1 MYTGTLQDYQGI
13 PDLIEAFEQVRG
25 TNEDVELIFV
35 GGGELEKYRQLV
47 DESDLLGAVTF
58 TGAKPFERMPEYLSL
73 ADIAVGPRRYG
84 ENLPSKLLTYMAAG
98 VATVSTDIP
107 GISTLFTDWENGVI
121 VPREQPD
128 ELARALDSLLGD
140 DTSRQNIARAGR
152 ETVVEE
158 YSKEA
163 CGQRLVDLYHSLVD
177 A

>member
-13 PDLIEAFEQVRG
+13 PDLIEAFEQVRA

-47 DESDLLGAVTF
+47 DERDLLDAVTF
-58 TGAKPFERMPEYLSL
+58 TGAKPFEQMPEYLSL

-98 VATVSTDIP
+98 VATVSTDIS
-107 GISTLFTDWENGVI
+107 GISTLFTDWENGVV

-128 ELARALDSLLGD
+128 KLARALGSLLDD